1 MKKRVLVV
9 DDSEIVLQKASEAL
23 INGGFTVQTA
33 MSALEVD
40 SYVLGEEKPDLVIMD
55 VMMPEMDG
63 DKKARLMKGDEAT
76 RLIPVLLLSSKS
88 EDELGSL
95 VRESGCD
102 GFIRKPFTDEQIVAR
117 VAEALGEC

>member
-1 MKKRVLVV
+1 MRKVVLVV

-23 INGGFTVQTA
+23 ISGGFSVHTA

-40 SYVLGEEKPDLVIMD
+40 HFFLGAEKPDLVIMD

-76 RLIPVLLLSSKS
+76 RLIPILLLSSKS

-95 VRESGCD
+95 VRESGCE

>member
-23 INGGFTVQTA
+23 ISGGFTVQTA